1 MQNGEKTKKELLI
14 ELISLRKRI
23 AELETLELQH
33 KQNEEALLRN
43 NELLLHRLH
52 GYDEFYAVSTSKDLM
67 ILELKEQLERLRL
80 GLGN

>member
-1 MQNGEKTKKELLI
+1 MENGEKTKKQLLI

-23 AELETLELQH
+23 AELETLELHH
-33 KQNEEALLRN
+33 KRNEEALLRN
-43 NELLLHRLH
+43 NELLLQRLN
-52 GYDEFYAVSTSKDLM
+52 GYDEFYAMSTSKDLM